1 MPGLGTRHL
10 SQEECEQIAILG
22 RAASS
27 AELIIGMCYEAG
39 DAAAALV
46 TEMHRHAV
54 RAEKIVKSDTL
65 SDDELFSAIT
75 PLFTSL
81 VAAVETANNANGST
95 YLWDDIR
102 MAE

>member
-65 SDDELFSAIT
+65 SDDELQCYHS
-75 PLFTSL
+75 SL
-81 VAAVETANNANGST
+81 YKPCGSGGSCQQRKWQH
-95 YLWDDIR
+95 LPVG
-102 MAE
+102 